1 MASAARS
8 KPLPAASGKRIS
20 QSVICAALA
29 SLSPVAI
36 ACPASPKPMKAILGL
51 PFPIAIL
58 VAAFV
63 AVLSAGSAADI
74 AVDDVRFAV

>member
-1 MASAARS
+1 
-8 KPLPAASGKRIS
+8 
-20 QSVICAALA
+20 
-29 SLSPVAI
+29 
-36 ACPASPKPMKAILGL
+36 MKAILGL